1 MPSRIATSTVASCL
15 VDDVSLA
22 SFAAS
27 SGVYRLSWS
36 TFSAAARYALLFLL
50 IVCPIW
56 CWVVVRK
63 RAEAGPPTV
72 VELYDG
78 DAHRPGGAGDDLGRR
93 VDVIGVEIGLL
104 GLSDLANL
112 IPGDLGDLGL
122 VRLGRALAHAGRL
135 EQQLGCGRCLERKR
149 EAAVLVDRDLHG
161 DDRAALA
168 FRRRVVRLAELH
180 DVDAVL
186 AECRSHRRRRVGLPS
201 RDLQLDQPSD
211 LLL

>member
-50 IVCPIW
+50 IGHPIW

-72 VELYDG
+72 VELFDG
-78 DAHRPGGAGDDLGRR
+78 DAHRPGGAGDDLGRS
-93 VDVIGVEIGLL
+93 VDVIGVEVGLL
-104 GLSDLANL
+104 GLGDLANL
-112 IPGDLGDLGL
+112 IPGDLGDLRL
-122 VRLGRALAHAGRL
+122 VRLGRALAHACGL
-135 EQQLGCGRCLERKR
+135 EQKLGGGRRLERKG
-149 EAAVLVDRDLHG
+149 EAAVLVDRDLHR
-161 DDRAALA
+161 DDVATLTFCRG
-168 FRRRVVRLAELH
+168 VVRLAELH

-186 AECRSHRRRRVGLPS
+186 AERGSDRRGGVGPPRGHTKLH
-201 RDLQLDQPSD
+201 QP
-211 LLL
+211 